1 MNDFRYRSPEEL
13 YDFESD
19 PNALNNLIDDPDQQ
33 TRISVFRSILLDWME
48 GKEDPI
54 LEDQNNR
61 FPRRGARVDVGVHLE
76 FSFANQELFWIRVLL
91 RLIRAY
97 LSEGD

>member
-1 MNDFRYRSPEEL
+1 MDAAAKEDAGIAERVNDFQYRSPEEL

-48 GKEDPI
+48 RKEDPI
-54 LEDQNNR
+54 LED
-61 FPRRGARVDVGVHLE
+61 FRG
-76 FSFANQELFWIRVLL
+76 
-91 RLIRAY
+91 RL
-97 LSEGD
+97 S